1 MEHQTVA
8 KTDECILYYKTTDNK
23 KIEIYKDIFNVKIKS
38 HSYKD
43 EGAIVFEEPITKIPA
58 YAFSRCSTLISI
70 TIPESVKHF
79 YSSSFFD
86 CANLKEFNHS
96 CASSDKRC
104 LISKGVL
111 KVFAPAKLTEYTT
124 PNGVTTIGKSVFR
137 GTKLKKIVI
146 TEGVQVI
153 DSCAFQFCKNLCEVV
168 MPSSIS
174 VIGQSAFSNCHK
186 LENITIPSNITKVDD
201 WAFVGCKSLKS
212 FYGTLAS
219 SDNRCLILDGRLVA
233 FASAGITDYVFP
245 SEIVLYNESVFDYNP
260 KIKSLKKELKKTLE
274 LRRSN
279 SETII
284 NGIEQEL
291 SPNIGTDIV
300 AITKCGHIKKTSKF
314 DFKINQIGSEG
325 VLKSF
330 YADGI
335 KTIKEVALEDTLLL
349 FTENGKCFNIKAS
362 DIPDTRISERGLSL
376 KEKFSLVGDE
386 FCAILPIKSFD
397 ADDAEVL
404 IMTKYW
410 RIVRQ
415 NLIAYKGK
423 KQGIKVIE
431 LNPNDQ
437 IASVILAK
445 KEEYLFNCNI
455 YGFGKLIQ
463 RQDFPI
469 SSLKTKGVVCSS
481 NGYFNRSV
489 SKNNIEP
496 FAALSCLD
504 ICNSNKA
511 SHIIVTRQGYLCR
524 VDSAPV
530 MGRATS
536 GPRLLNLREN
546 DTVVY
551 NSYVTDNESV
561 LIITTKGYTLNFNIS
576 NLKICKHGNKG
587 SLCIKM
593 SDNDY
598 VVACC
603 KISPSKEIAI
613 NSEKYIAYKQ
623 ETEESQNLLSNI
635 FNNVEENIVEYN
647 NTSDVVLEVLN
658 ILFAKE
664 IWSKEEVENI
674 CKSKGLITGAIL
686 EEINDYSYSKVDDAV
701 VEDNG
706 DTIYVMLNYK
716 EELL

>member
-1 MEHQTVA
+1 MKYQIGTKPEANTLIY
-8 KTDECILYYKTTDNK
+8 TTTDGK
-23 KIEIYKDIFNVKIKS
+23 KIDIDKDIFDAKIIS
-38 HSYKD
+38 HSYKN
-43 EGAIVFEEPITKIPA
+43 EGIIVFDKPITKIPG
-58 YAFSRCSTLISI
+58 YAFSMCNTLQRI
-70 TIPESVKHF
+70 TIPESVKTF
-79 YSSSFFD
+79 YVSSFNG
-86 CANLKEFNHS
+86 CINLEEFNHS

-111 KVFAPAKLTEYTT
+111 KVFAPAKLTEYII
-124 PNGVTTIGKSVFR
+124 PDGVTTIGKSAFR

-201 WAFVGCKSLKS
+201 WAFVGCKSLKN

-219 SDNRCLILDGRLVA
+219 SDNRCLILGGRLVA
-233 FASAGITDYVFP
+233 FASAGITNYVFP
-245 SEIVLYNESVFDYNP
+245 SEIVSYSESVFDYNP

-274 LRRSN
+274 LRRSKP
-279 SETII
+279 ETII
-284 NGIEQEL
+284 NGKEQEL
-291 SPNIGTDIV
+291 NPNIGTDIV
-300 AITKCGHIKKTSKF
+300 AITKCGYIKRTSKF
-314 DFKINQIGSEG
+314 EFKINQTGSEG
-325 VLKSF
+325 VLKGF
-330 YADGI
+330 YTDGI
-335 KTIKEVALEDTLLL
+335 KTLKEVALEDILLL
-349 FTENGKCFNIKAS
+349 FTENGKCFNIKVS
-362 DIPDTRISERGLSL
+362 DIPDTRILDKGLSL
-376 KEKFSLVGDE
+376 KEKFGLVGDD

-397 ADDAEVL
+397 DDSEVL

-423 KQGIKVIE
+423 KQGIKVVE
-431 LNPNDQ
+431 LNPDDH

-455 YGFGKLIQ
+455 YGFGKLFHL
-463 RQDFPI
+463 QDIPRLC
-469 SSLKTKGVVCSS
+469 LKAKGVVCSS

-489 SKNNIEP
+489 SKNNIES

-504 ICNSNKA
+504 ICNSSKG
-511 SHIIVTRQGYLCR
+511 SHIIVTTQGYLSR

-530 MGRATS
+530 LGRATS

-546 DTVVY
+546 DTVIY
-551 NSYVTDNESV
+551 NSYATDDESV
-561 LIITTKGYTLNFNIS
+561 LIVTAKGYTLNLNIS

-593 SDNDY
+593 ADNDY

-603 KISPSKEIAI
+603 KMSPLKEITI
-613 NSEKYIAYKQ
+613 NSDKYIAYKQ

-635 FNNVEENIVEYN
+635 FDEVEENIVEYN
-647 NTSDVVLEVLN
+647 NTSDVVLEVLE

-686 EEINDYSYSKVDDAV
+686 EEINDYSYSMVDDAV

>member
-8 KTDECILYYKTTDNK
+8 KTDKCIFYYKTTDSK
-23 KIEIYKDIFNVKIKS
+23 KIIFERGVFNVKIKS
-38 HSYKD
+38 HSYKN
-43 EGAIVFEEPITKIPA
+43 EGVIVLEEPIAKIPVS
-58 YAFSRCSTLISI
+58 AFRGCNRLQSI
-70 TIPESVKHF
+70 TIPECVKTF
-79 YSSSFFD
+79 YVGSFAG
-86 CANLKEFNHS
+86 CTNLEELNHS

-111 KVFAPAKLTEYTT
+111 KVFAPAKLTEYTI
-124 PNGVTTIGKSVFR
+124 PNGVTTIGKSVFSH
-137 GTKLKKIVI
+137 TKLQKIVI

-153 DSCAFQFCKNLCEVV
+153 DSCAFGYCKNLCEVV
-168 MPSSIS
+168 MPNGIS
-174 VIGQSAFSNCHK
+174 VIGQSAFSNCLK
-186 LENITIPSNITKVDD
+186 LENITIPSSITKIDN
-201 WAFVGCKSLKS
+201 WAFVGCKSLKK
-212 FYGTLAS
+212 FYSNFAS
-219 SDNRCLILDGRLVA
+219 ADNRCLILNGRLVA

-245 SEIVLYNESVFDYNP
+245 SEIISYSESVFDYNP
-260 KIKSLKKELKKTLE
+260 QIKSLKKELKKTLE

-284 NGIEQEL
+284 NEIEQEL
-291 SPNIGTDIV
+291 NPNIGTDIV
-300 AITKCGHIKKTSKF
+300 AITKCGYIKKTSKF

-376 KEKFSLVGDE
+376 KEKFGLVSDE

-410 RIVRQ
+410 KLVRQ
-415 NLIAYKGK
+415 NLLAYKGK

-431 LNPNDQ
+431 LNIDDQ

-455 YGFGKLIQ
+455 YGNGKLIQ

-469 SSLKTKGVVCSS
+469 TSLKTKGVICSCP
-481 NGYFNRSV
+481 
-489 SKNNIEP
+489 IAP
-496 FAALSCLD
+496 LSCLD
-504 ICNSNKA
+504 ICNSSKA
-511 SHIIVTRQGYLCR
+511 SHIIVTSQGYLGR

-530 MGRATS
+530 SGRAIA

-551 NSYVTDNESV
+551 NSYATDNESV
-561 LIITTKGYTLNFNIS
+561 LIVTAKGFTLNLNIS
-576 NLKICKHGNKG
+576 NLKICKRGIKG

-603 KISPSKEIAI
+603 KISPSKEISI
-613 NSEKYIAYKQ
+613 NSDKYIAYKQ

-635 FNNVEENIVEYN
+635 FDEVEENIVEYN
-647 NTSDVVLEVLN
+647 NTSDVVLEVLD